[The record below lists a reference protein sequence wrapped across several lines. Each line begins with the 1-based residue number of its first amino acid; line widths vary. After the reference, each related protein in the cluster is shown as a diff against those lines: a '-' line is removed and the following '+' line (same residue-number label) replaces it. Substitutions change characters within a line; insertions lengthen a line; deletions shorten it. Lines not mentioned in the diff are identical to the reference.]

1 MKNLS
6 SAGLLSLAGICLVG
20 IGVFTALGKPVPEI
34 YSWAAA
40 GALCGLLG
48 LTPPG
53 TVVGALGKA
62 AEQEDQ
68 DVESGAESK
77 KSPTEAAALRVI
89 ESVMPDQI
97 EALLP
102 SLAPNIAAE
111 VRRVLK
117 RGIKL

>member
-6 SAGLLSLAGICLVG
+6 SAGLLALAGICLVG

-53 TVVGALGKA
+53 TVAGVLGKV
-62 AEQEDQ
+62 AEHEAQEPGR
-68 DVESGAESK
+68 ESEQK
-77 KSPTEAAALRVI
+77 KSPTEAAALKVI
-89 ESVMPDQI
+89 ETVMPDQI
-97 EALLP
+97 EELLP